1 VSGAITLLKQ
11 MFLIRYIAHQ
21 NVESKPQKKKL
32 LYGMLPQEGL
42 GKTESLEPAKTAG
55 PSYLFTTMTLFVK
68 AA

>member
-21 NVESKPQKKKL
+21 NVESKLQKKRL

-55 PSYLFTTMTLFVK
+55 LSYLFITTTLFAK

>member
-11 MFLIRYIAHQ
+11 MFLIRYIARQ
-21 NVESKPQKKKL
+21 YVESKLQKKKL

-55 PSYLFTTMTLFVK
+55 LSYLFIMMTLFAK